1 MIIKEKRGALLML
14 LWVLSVSVACN
25 RDRLYESF
33 QDISSQ
39 RWIVTDTLSFTV
51 DSLEITA
58 PVTTSVGIRYNDN
71 YEYHNLYI
79 RYLLKD
85 SLQTVLIDSLLNIG
99 LFDSKTGIPLGK
111 GFGNRRTVYDTLPGN
126 QIPFGSSIHLIQ
138 YMRKDSLRGIESVGI
153 KITGSK
159 LQN

>member
-1 MIIKEKRGALLML
+1 MKIKERRRLLLLL
-14 LWVLSVSVACN
+14 LWFLSTSFACN
-25 RDRLYESF
+25 QDRLYESF
-33 QDISSQ
+33 QDIRSQ

-51 DSLEITA
+51 DSLETTA
-58 PVTTSVGIRYNDN
+58 PVTASVGIRYNDN
-71 YEYHNLYI
+71 YEYHNLYL

-85 SLQTVLIDSLLNIG
+85 SLKTVLIDSLLHVG
-99 LFDSKTGIPLGK
+99 LFDSKTGVPLGK

-153 KITGSK
+153 KITRSK
-159 LQN
+159 G